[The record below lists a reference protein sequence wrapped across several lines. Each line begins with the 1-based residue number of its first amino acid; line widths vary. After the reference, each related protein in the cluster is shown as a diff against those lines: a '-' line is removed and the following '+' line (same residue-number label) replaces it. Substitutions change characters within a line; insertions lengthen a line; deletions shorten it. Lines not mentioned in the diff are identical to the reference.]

1 MCVALLTGTIALA
14 TTLKK
19 STETQSS
26 PTVDIKGLQ
35 WALSSGASAKVQRN
49 SVVLWELMESG
60 TLDFN
65 GFSDNDENTND
76 IEVVIAGGAG
86 GSVVVKCAKIS
97 GYGSQQH
104 QGADGS
110 FRIKMKL
117 ITEVTEDI
125 QYISEEKN
133 GKRNLY
139 IEGVFLQSNL
149 TNRNNRTYPKEIMRK
164 EVDRYRTE
172 QIDKKRAMGELG
184 HPDALL

>member
-1 MCVALLTGTIALA
+1 MAVVVDVLKLTQVEGVVCVRGTAATGTIALA

-76 IEVVIAGGAG
+76 IEVVIAGGDG
-86 GSVVVKCAKIS
+86 GSVVVKCAKIA

-110 FRIKMKL
+110 
-117 ITEVTEDI
+117 
-125 QYISEEKN
+125 
-133 GKRNLY
+133 
-139 IEGVFLQSNL
+139 
-149 TNRNNRTYPKEIMRK
+149 
-164 EVDRYRTE
+164 
-172 QIDKKRAMGELG
+172 LG
-184 HPDALL
+184 